1 MLSLGFALFPKDAS
15 AAGAEVDH
23 LFYLAVRLT
32 GIAFILVLAILLYFL
47 IRYRERPG
55 HKSVYSKGEST
66 GARIFTLGM
75 ALIVF
80 IVIDINLAV
89 HDHWAW
95 DKVFGRPDASAAAPL
110 HIQIL
115 AQQFAWNVRYAGA
128 DGKFRTTDD
137 ITTINQLHIPVGR
150 PILLQLKSKDVM
162 HSFFI
167 PNFRVKQD
175 VLPGMIT
182 MLPFQAKETG
192 IFDIACSEHCGLG
205 HYRMRGIMTVDN
217 PEAFDQF
224 LAATKPVGP
233 DEPNWGWNWITK
245 R

>member
-1 MLSLGFALFPKDAS
+1 MPLLTLFPKNAS
-15 AAGAEVDH
+15 AAGAEVDQ
-23 LFYLAVRLT
+23 LFYLASWLT
-32 GIAFILVLAILLYFL
+32 GIAFVLVLGILFYFL

-55 HKSVYSKGEST
+55 HKPVYTKGESA
-66 GARIFTLGM
+66 GARIFTLSL
-75 ALIVF
+75 AFIVF
-80 IVIDINLAV
+80 VVIDINLAV

-95 DKVFGRPDASAAAPL
+95 DKVFGRPDDSAAPAL

-115 AQQFAWNVRYAGA
+115 AQQFAWNIRYAGP
-128 DGKFRTTDD
+128 DGKFKTADD

-150 PILLQLKSKDVM
+150 PVLLQLKSKDVM

-192 IFDIACSEHCGLG
+192 TFDIACSEHCGLG
-205 HYRMRGIMTVDN
+205 HYRMRGVLTAETPAEFEN
-217 PEAFDQF
+217 F
-224 LAATKPVGP
+224 LTSTKAAGP
-233 DEPNWGWNWITK
+233 GDPNWGWDWMTK